1 MTDEYIFAD
10 LATAINTLIG
20 SVKWPDSSEETEGTP
35 VLTKVDIGMPKKIPL
50 YKGPAAIIDLISIP
64 SFSSNLRKKVSTME
78 VLGSVTL
85 VNKGKTNTANTLKNL
100 KMSSL
105 ILGALWKQGLNR
117 RDARLILPET
127 NIGAWGLLPQNRLAI
142 RQGDKAITYHSFQIL
157 FKIKYSGDY

>member
-1 MTDEYIFAD
+1 
-10 LATAINTLIG
+10 
-20 SVKWPDSSEETEGTP
+20 
-35 VLTKVDIGMPKKIPL
+35 
-50 YKGPAAIIDLISIP
+50 
-64 SFSSNLRKKVSTME
+64 ME

-127 NIGAWGLLPQNRLAI
+127 NIGAWGLLPKT
-142 RQGDKAITYHSFQIL
+142 G
-157 FKIKYSGDY
+157 